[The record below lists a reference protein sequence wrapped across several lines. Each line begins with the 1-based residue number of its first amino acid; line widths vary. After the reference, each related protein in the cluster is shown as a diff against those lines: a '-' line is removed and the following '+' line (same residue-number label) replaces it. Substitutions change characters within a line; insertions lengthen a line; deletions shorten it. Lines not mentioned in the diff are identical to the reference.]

1 MPTNIGNPA
10 RLVQQRKETAG
21 RLRYLTREEYNR
33 VCEAIRKRF
42 PEHLP
47 EFVLSVNTGM
57 RLDEQYS
64 CTWSQ
69 VDRSRRAIDLTETKN
84 GTARTIHLNPD
95 ALAAI
100 QSARLPRQK
109 PTDRVFPR
117 QGTEGRYD
125 SRSWFVPCLAEA
137 KITGYV

>member
-1 MPTNIGNPA
+1 M
-10 RLVQQRKETAG
+10 
-21 RLRYLTREEYNR
+21 
-33 VCEAIRKRF
+33 CEAIRKRF

-84 GTARTIHLNPD
+84 GTARAIHLNPD

-100 QSARLPRQK
+100 QSVRQPRQK
-109 PTDRVFPR
+109 PADKVFPR
-117 QGTEGRYD
+117 EGSQDRYD
-125 SRSWFVPCLAEA
+125 TRSWFVPCLAEA
-137 KITGYV
+137 KITGYLWHSNRHTSALGWQWQERP